1 MQVGKPLRGPDM
13 RITVQALIE
22 GIDGQAPTSVTV
34 GVIERDADRAPSSG
48 FGLFLRETHA
58 GTSDA
63 SNA

>member
-1 MQVGKPLRGPDM
+1 M
-13 RITVQALIE
+13 RVREIAAGAHHANNVQAPIE
-22 GIDGQAPTSVTV
+22 GNNGQAPTSVTV
-34 GVIERDADRAPSSG
+34 GVIERGADVAPSSG